1 MQAKYNIMVQDIL
14 IRPDYSERIERMFD
28 SGLVIAL
35 TGQRRVGKS
44 CVMKY
49 IMNKLVTDEDSNV
62 VYIDKEKTAFDDI
75 VSYKE
80 LEKYVNNHIDQKK
93 NNYLFIDEVQEI
105 EQFEKAILSLLS
117 DSQCQI
123 MVTGSNAK
131 MLSSELS
138 TRLRGRYIECRIHG
152 LSYEEF
158 MQFHNLPDEDSTLS
172 LFLQYGGLPQLRQ
185 LGIKNTDIIDDYLRN
200 VTDTIVLR
208 DIIEREN
215 IRNIPLLRSLIR
227 FISDNIGKQFSARNI
242 VNILKSERVDSSAN
256 VILTY
261 LQYLCNANIID
272 RVNRYNI
279 HGKRLFE
286 IGDSFYFEDIG
297 IRNNIIGGNRSFDME
312 KVMENAV
319 YRHLLRLGYTV
330 YIGSLQKTE
339 IDFVCEKTGSTIYVQ
354 VTYLLSSEETIERE
368 FGNLKQIKD
377 SHPKYVV
384 SMDRMCGIA
393 NMDGIRHIY
402 LRDFLKTSNL

>member
-1 MQAKYNIMVQDIL
+1 MGQDL
-14 IRPDYSERIERMFD
+14 LVRLDYTERVERMFGR
-28 SGLVIAL
+28 GLVIAL

-44 CVMKY
+44 CIMKY
-49 IMNKLVTDEDSNV
+49 MMNRIVADESNNV
-62 VYIDKEKTAFDDI
+62 IYIDKEKTAFDDI
-75 VSYKE
+75 VTYKE
-80 LEKYVNNHIDQKK
+80 LEQYVTEHLDLRKK
-93 NNYLFIDEVQEI
+93 NFLFVDEVQEI
-105 EQFEKAILSLLS
+105 EQFERAILSLLS
-117 DSQCQI
+117 DDKCQI

-138 TRLRGRYIECRIHG
+138 TRLRGRYIECHIHG

-158 MQFHNLPDEDSTLS
+158 MQFHNLSDDDSTLS

-185 LGIKNTDIIDDYLRN
+185 LGLENTDIIDDYLRN

-208 DIIEREN
+208 DIIERES

-242 VNILKSERVDSSAN
+242 VNLLKNERVESSAN
-256 VILTY
+256 IILTY

-272 RVNRYNI
+272 RINRYNI
-279 HGKRLFE
+279 HGKKLFE
-286 IGDSFYFEDIG
+286 MGDSFYFEDLG

-319 YRHLLRLGYTV
+319 YRHLLRLGYNV
-330 YIGSLQKTE
+330 YIGRMQKTE
-339 IDFVCEKTGSTIYVQ
+339 IDFVAEKTGSTVYVQ
-354 VTYLLSSEETIERE
+354 VTYLLSSEDTIKRE
-368 FGNLKQIKD
+368 FGNLKLIKD

-384 SMDRMCGIA
+384 SMDRMSGIV
-393 NMDGIRHIY
+393 NMDGIRHVY
-402 LRDFLKTSNL
+402 LRDFLRAKAL

>member
-1 MQAKYNIMVQDIL
+1 MGQDL
-14 IRPDYSERIERMFD
+14 LVRQDYTERVERMFGR
-28 SGLVIAL
+28 GLVIAL

-49 IMNKLVTDEDSNV
+49 IMNRIVTDESNNV
-62 VYIDKEKTAFDDI
+62 IYIDKEKTAFDAI
-75 VSYKE
+75 VTYKE
-80 LEKYVNNHIDQKK
+80 LEQYVTEHIDLRKK
-93 NNYLFIDEVQEI
+93 NFLFVDEIQEI
-105 EQFEKAILSLLS
+105 EQFEKAILSILS
-117 DSQCQI
+117 DDKCQI

-158 MQFHNLPDEDSTLS
+158 MQFHNLSDDDSTLS

-185 LGIKNTDIIDDYLRN
+185 LGLENIDIIDDYLRN

-242 VNILKSERVDSSAN
+242 VNLLKNERVESSAN
-256 VILTY
+256 IILTY

-272 RVNRYNI
+272 RINRYNI
-279 HGKRLFE
+279 HGKKLFE
-286 IGDSFYFEDIG
+286 MGDSFYFEDIG
-297 IRNNIIGGNRSFDME
+297 IRNNIIGGNRGFDME

-330 YIGSLQKTE
+330 YIGRLQKTE
-339 IDFVCEKTGSTIYVQ
+339 IDFVAEKTGNTIYIQ
-354 VTYLLSSEETIERE
+354 VTYLLSSEDTIKRE
-368 FGNLKQIKD
+368 FGNLKLIKD

-384 SMDRMCGIA
+384 SMDRMNGIV
-393 NMDGIRHIY
+393 NMDGIHHIY
-402 LRDFLKTSNL
+402 LRDFLKAKTL

>member
-1 MQAKYNIMVQDIL
+1 MGQDL
-14 IRPDYSERIERMFD
+14 LVRQDYTERVERMFGR
-28 SGLVIAL
+28 GLVIAL

-49 IMNKLVTDEDSNV
+49 IMNRIVTDESNNV
-62 VYIDKEKTAFDDI
+62 IYIDKEKTAFDAI
-75 VSYKE
+75 VTYKE
-80 LEKYVNNHIDQKK
+80 LEQYVTEHIDLRKK
-93 NNYLFIDEVQEI
+93 NFLFVDEIQEI
-105 EQFEKAILSLLS
+105 EQFEKAILSILS
-117 DSQCQI
+117 DDKCQI

-158 MQFHNLPDEDSTLS
+158 MQFHNLSDDDSTLS

-185 LGIKNTDIIDDYLRN
+185 LGLENTDIIDDYLRN

-227 FISDNIGKQFSARNI
+227 FISDNIGKRFSARNI
-242 VNILKSERVDSSAN
+242 VNLLKNERVESSAN
-256 VILTY
+256 IILAY

-272 RVNRYNI
+272 RINRYNI
-279 HGKRLFE
+279 HGKKLFE
-286 IGDSFYFEDIG
+286 MGDSFYFEDIG
-297 IRNNIIGGNRSFDME
+297 IRNNIIGGNRGFDME

-330 YIGSLQKTE
+330 YIGRLQKTE
-339 IDFVCEKTGSTIYVQ
+339 IDFVAEKTGNTIYIQ
-354 VTYLLSSEETIERE
+354 VTYLLSSEDTIKRE
-368 FGNLKQIKD
+368 FGNLKLIKD

-384 SMDRMCGIA
+384 SMDRMSGIV
-393 NMDGIRHIY
+393 NMDGIHHIY
-402 LRDFLKTSNL
+402 LRDFLKAKTL